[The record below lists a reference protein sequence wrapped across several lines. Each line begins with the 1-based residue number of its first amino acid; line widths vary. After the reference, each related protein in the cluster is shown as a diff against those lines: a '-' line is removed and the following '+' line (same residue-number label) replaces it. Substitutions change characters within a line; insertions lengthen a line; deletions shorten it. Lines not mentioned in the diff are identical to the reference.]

1 MEGKYCSMKYK
12 CINLFILF
20 VMLSVQQSWA
30 VSYDF
35 VVAKDGSGDFETVQE
50 AIDAVP
56 VFRKQVTTIFIKKGT
71 YKEKIIVP
79 APKQHIKLIGEDKYQ
94 TILSYDDFAQK
105 KNTYG
110 EEIGTSGSSS
120 FFCIGDGFA
129 AENMTFENSAGPV
142 GQAVAIWV
150 GADKAVFINCRFLG
164 FQDTLYTYGKGARQ
178 LYINCY
184 IEGTVDYI
192 FGSSTAWFEACE
204 LHCKKSGYITAA
216 STPETSEHGYIFNNC
231 VVTGAEDVQ
240 RFYLGR
246 PWRPHAKVVFMY
258 STLPDFI
265 VPEGWHNW
273 GKESNEQTAFYA
285 EYKNKGAGALSQSR
299 VKWSR
304 QLTDEEAQKLSLSA
318 VFGDWDVESIHRQ
331 YTNLR

>member
-1 MEGKYCSMKYK
+1 MKA
-12 CINLFILF
+12 NLFIILVF
-20 VMLSVQQSWA
+20 FWMEAAWGA
-30 VSYDF
+30 SYDF
-35 VVAKDGSGDFETVQE
+35 VVAKDGSGNFETVQE
-50 AIDAVP
+50 AIDAVSS
-56 VFRKQVTTIFIKKGT
+56 FRKNVTTIFVKKGV
-71 YKEKIIVP
+71 YKEKIVL
-79 APKQHIKLIGEDKYQ
+79 AFPKQHIKLIGEDKFN
-94 TILSYDDFAQK
+94 TILTYDDFAQK
-105 KNTYG
+105 KNIFD

-120 FFCIGDGFA
+120 FYCIGDGFT
-129 AENMTFENSAGPV
+129 AENITFENSAGPV

-150 GADKAVFINCRFLG
+150 AADKAIFINCRFLG

-178 LYINCY
+178 LYVNCY

-216 STPETSEHGYIFNNC
+216 STPETAEYGYIFNNC
-231 VVTGAEDVQ
+231 IITGAEDVQ

-246 PWRPHAKVVFMY
+246 PWRPYAKVVFMHCI
-258 STLPDFI
+258 LPEFI

-285 EYKNKGAGALSQSR
+285 EYKNKGGGALSQSR

-304 QLTDEEAQKLSLSA
+304 QLTDEEAGKLTLST
-318 VFGDWDVESIHRQ
+318 VFGDWDAKSVINKHPV
-331 YTNLR
+331 LR